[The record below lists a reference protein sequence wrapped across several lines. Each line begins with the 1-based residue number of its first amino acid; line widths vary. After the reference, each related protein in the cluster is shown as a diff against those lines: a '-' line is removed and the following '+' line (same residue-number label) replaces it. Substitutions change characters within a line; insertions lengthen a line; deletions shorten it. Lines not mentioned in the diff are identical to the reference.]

1 MRGPVQVMMCCPAP
15 RGVCGDFLVLGED
28 LGRLSISVICAIRAQ
43 KRLLISWVNDRKKTG
58 SYGRIQVP
66 A

>member
-1 MRGPVQVMMCCPAP
+1 VRGPVQVMMCCPAP
-15 RGVCGDFLVLGED
+15 RGGCGDFLVLGED

-58 SYGRIQVP
+58 SYGRIRVP